1 MKSLVLL
8 HPDWMQI
15 ITDCFWLSAHLSN
28 QITKKVSCF
37 LIQSEFSHP
46 HSTWWWYWL
55 YWQRFVYWLISAEM
69 NSLLM
74 IIDEVYWCWL
84 LYCPCILLM
93 SVCEADS
100 DSVGQYWLISSVT
113 TEIFWSCPWPS
124 FWQQQFLPLPWRV
137 KKREAMFCILFHFII
152 SVWREDFLCV
162 FQRRSWRRWRLRPQR
177 RGRCP
182 RRRRVGLVCV
192 REASFYREKQICVKL
207 FMKHKL
213 RVYTDDKMKPNWGH
227 TNGTW
232 PSHKPQSEQQ
242 HHRLWSFQTGLNLS

>member
-84 LYCPCILLM
+84 FYCPRILLM

-113 TEIFWSCPWPS
+113 TEIYWSCPWPS

-137 KKREAMFCILFHFII
+137 KKEKLCFVSYFILLFLFGEKTFCVSSREGA
-152 SVWREDFLCV
+152 
-162 FQRRSWRRWRLRPQR
+162 
-177 RGRCP
+177 G
-182 RRRRVGLVCV
+182 GGGG
-192 REASFYREKQICVKL
+192 
-207 FMKHKL
+207 
-213 RVYTDDKMKPNWGH
+213 WGH
-227 TNGTW
+227 RGGGGV
-232 PSHKPQSEQQ
+232 
-242 HHRLWSFQTGLNLS
+242 RGGGG

>member
-113 TEIFWSCPWPS
+113 TEIYWSCPWPS

-192 REASFYREKQICVKL
+192 REASFYCEKQIRVKL
-207 FMKHKL
+207 FMKHTL

>member
-113 TEIFWSCPWPS
+113 TEIYWSCPWPS

-192 REASFYREKQICVKL
+192 REGSFYREKQIRVKL

>member
-113 TEIFWSCPWPS
+113 TEIYWSCPWPS

-192 REASFYREKQICVKL
+192 REASFYREKQIRVKL

-242 HHRLWSFQTGLNLS
+242 HHCLWSFQTGLNLS

>member
-55 YWQRFVYWLISAEM
+55 YWQRFVYWLVSAEM

-113 TEIFWSCPWPS
+113 TEIYWSCPWPS

-192 REASFYREKQICVKL
+192 REASFYREKQIRVKL

>member
-84 LYCPCILLM
+84 FYCPRILLM

-113 TEIFWSCPWPS
+113 TEIYWSCPWPS

-192 REASFYREKQICVKL
+192 REASFYREKQIRVKL

-232 PSHKPQSEQQ
+232 PSHKPQSGQQ
-242 HHRLWSFQTGLNLS
+242 HHRLWSFQTGLNLT

>member
-113 TEIFWSCPWPS
+113 TEIYWSCPWPS

-137 KKREAMFCILFHFII
+137 NKREAMFCILFHFII

-192 REASFYREKQICVKL
+192 REASFYREKQIRVKL

>member
-8 HPDWMQI
+8 HPDWMQV

-113 TEIFWSCPWPS
+113 TEIYWSCPWPS

-192 REASFYREKQICVKL
+192 REASFYREKQIRVKL

>member
-113 TEIFWSCPWPS
+113 TEIYWSCPWPS

-177 RGRCP
+177 RGSCP

-192 REASFYREKQICVKL
+192 REASFYREKQIRVKL

-227 TNGTW
+227 MNGTW

>member
-113 TEIFWSCPWPS
+113 TEIYWSCPWPS

-177 RGRCP
+177 RGSCP

-192 REASFYREKQICVKL
+192 REASFYREKQIRVKL

>member
-84 LYCPCILLM
+84 LYYPCILLM

-113 TEIFWSCPWPS
+113 TEIYWSCPWPS

-192 REASFYREKQICVKL
+192 REASFYREKQIRVKL

>member
-113 TEIFWSCPWPS
+113 TEIYWSCPWPS

-192 REASFYREKQICVKL
+192 REASFYRVKQIRVKL

>member
-15 ITDCFWLSAHLSN
+15 ITDCFWLS
-28 QITKKVSCF
+28 QVSCF

-113 TEIFWSCPWPS
+113 TEIYWSCPWPS

-192 REASFYREKQICVKL
+192 REASFYREKQIRVKL

>member
-113 TEIFWSCPWPS
+113 TEIYWSCPWPS

-192 REASFYREKQICVKL
+192 REASFYREKQIRVKL

>member
-15 ITDCFWLSAHLSN
+15 ITDCFWLSAHLSI

-113 TEIFWSCPWPS
+113 TEIYWSCPWPS

-192 REASFYREKQICVKL
+192 REASFYRVKQIRVKL

>member
-84 LYCPCILLM
+84 LCCPCILLM

-113 TEIFWSCPWPS
+113 TEIYWSCPWPS

-192 REASFYREKQICVKL
+192 REASFYREKQIRVKL

>member
-1 MKSLVLL
+1 
-8 HPDWMQI
+8 MQI

-55 YWQRFVYWLISAEM
+55 YWQRFVYWLVSAEM

-113 TEIFWSCPWPS
+113 TEIYWSCPWPS

-192 REASFYREKQICVKL
+192 REASFYREKQIRVKL

>member
-113 TEIFWSCPWPS
+113 TEIYWSCPWPS

-137 KKREAMFCILFHFII
+137 KKK
-152 SVWREDFLCV
+152 
-162 FQRRSWRRWRLRPQR
+162 RSYVLY
-177 RGRCP
+177 
-182 RRRRVGLVCV
+182 LI
-192 REASFYREKQICVKL
+192 SFYYFCLERRLSVCLPEKELEEVEVEATEEGEVSEEEEGRPCVCERSQLLSWKADSCQIV
-207 FMKHKL
+207 H
-213 RVYTDDKMKPNWGH
+213 
-227 TNGTW
+227 
-232 PSHKPQSEQQ
+232 EA
-242 HHRLWSFQTGLNLS
+242 

>member
-113 TEIFWSCPWPS
+113 TEIYWSCPWPS

-192 REASFYREKQICVKL
+192 REASFYREKQIRVKL

-242 HHRLWSFQTGLNLS
+242 HHHLWSFQTGLNLS

>member
-55 YWQRFVYWLISAEM
+55 YWQQFVYWLISAEM

-113 TEIFWSCPWPS
+113 TEIYWSCPWPS

-192 REASFYREKQICVKL
+192 REASFYREKQIRVKL

>member
-15 ITDCFWLSAHLSN
+15 ITDCFWLSAHLSS

-113 TEIFWSCPWPS
+113 TEIYWSCPWPS

-192 REASFYREKQICVKL
+192 REASFYREKQIRVKL

>member
-46 HSTWWWYWL
+46 YSTWWWYWL

-113 TEIFWSCPWPS
+113 TEIYWSCPWPS

-192 REASFYREKQICVKL
+192 REASFYREKQIRVKL